1 MARKFWELVP
11 RVISAVFA
19 EARRS
24 EHNLAPSHFRI
35 LRILSRGGSTP
46 SALAKAL
53 DVSLPSMSA
62 SLQTLVERGWLD
74 RRRSEQDRRII
85 ELSLSR
91 RGAQVLAEE
100 NERAMK
106 WTASLLE
113 GLSEQELR
121 KVDEGLDAFY
131 HLFDDLPALPSPAS
145 PKGKRA
151 RPTPK

>member
-1 MARKFWELVP
+1 
-11 RVISAVFA
+11 
-19 EARRS
+19 
-24 EHNLAPSHFRI
+24 
-35 LRILSRGGSTP
+35 
-46 SALAKAL
+46 
-53 DVSLPSMSA
+53 
-62 SLQTLVERGWLD
+62 
-74 RRRSEQDRRII
+74 
-85 ELSLSR
+85 
-91 RGAQVLAEE
+91 AEE